1 MTTFDAIL
9 QKILQGLTLN
19 TEQAYDALQL
29 MSVNETPDTQ
39 RAAFL
44 AVLAARGETAEE
56 LTGFLRFIK
65 QNALSVI
72 ASPASPIIDIVGT
85 GGDKLKTFN
94 ISTAASIVVA
104 SAGINVAK
112 HGGRSVTSLSG
123 SADVLEVLNIP
134 CFEQPDAIINS
145 LTRHHFAFLFAPFF
159 NPLLKNI
166 SALRRELG
174 IRTFFNL
181 LAPLANPAQV
191 QRQVIGL
198 YSEKPASTLI
208 EALKAAGSIHTMVV
222 HSADGM
228 DEISLSSP
236 THIAHLKNN
245 HIKKYTVQPEDFS
258 LQRCHLAEIT
268 GGDAY
273 ENATIIRSI
282 FSNQAPSAQ
291 RNIVILNAAA
301 GLIVADRVSN
311 FNEGI
316 QLAARTIDDG
326 SAWSLL
332 NKLSDPKA
340 YA

>member
-1 MTTFDAIL
+1 MDSFNDIL

-19 TEQAYDALQL
+19 EQQAYAALKL
-29 MSVNETPDTQ
+29 MTANETPDTQ

-44 AVLAARGETAEE
+44 AMLAARGETAEE
-56 LTGFLRFIK
+56 LTGFLQFIK
-65 QNALSVI
+65 QNAL
-72 ASPASPIIDIVGT
+72 PITAPHTAPVIDIVGT

-134 CFEQPDAIINS
+134 RFEQPDAIINS

-159 NPLLKNI
+159 NPLLKQI
-166 SALRRELG
+166 SGLRRELG
-174 IRTFFNL
+174 LRTFFNL

-198 YSEKPASTLI
+198 YSEKPAITLV
-208 EALKAAGSIHTMVV
+208 EALKAAGSVHVMAV
-222 HSADGM
+222 HSVDGM

-236 THIAHLKNN
+236 THIVHLKNN
-245 HIKKYTVQPEDFS
+245 HIKKYTVQPEDFG
-258 LQRCHLAEIT
+258 LQRCNLTEVT
-268 GGDAY
+268 GGDAH
-273 ENATIIRSI
+273 ENAAIIKNI
-282 FSNQAPSAQ
+282 FSTREPSPK
-291 RNIVILNAAA
+291 RDIVILNAAA
-301 GLIVADRVSN
+301 GFMVADRVTCLSD
-311 FNEGI
+311 GI
-316 QLAARTIDDG
+316 LLAARAIDDG

-332 NKLSDPKA
+332 NKLIDAHS

>member
-1 MTTFDAIL
+1 MNTFNDIL
-9 QKILQGLTLN
+9 QKIQQGLTLN
-19 TEQAYDALQL
+19 AEQAYAALQL
-29 MSVNETPDTQ
+29 MSASETPDTQ

-44 AVLAARGETAEE
+44 AMLAARGETAEE
-56 LTGFLRFIK
+56 LTGFLQFIK
-65 QNALSVI
+65 QNALPI
-72 ASPASPIIDIVGT
+72 NTTHTSPMIDIVGT

-104 SAGINVAK
+104 STGIHVAK

-123 SADVLEVLNIP
+123 SADVLEILNIP
-134 CFEQPDAIINS
+134 RFEQPSAIINS

-166 SALRRELG
+166 SGLRRELG

-198 YSEKPASTLI
+198 YSDKPALTLI
-208 EALKAAGSIHTMVV
+208 EALKAAGSIHVMVV
-222 HSADGM
+222 HSVDGM

-236 THIAHLKNN
+236 THIVHLKNN
-245 HIKKYTVQPEDFS
+245 HIKKYTVQPEDFG
-258 LQRCHLAEIT
+258 LQRCNLADIT
-268 GGDAY
+268 GGDAH
-273 ENATIIRSI
+273 ENAAIIRNI
-282 FSNQAPSAQ
+282 FSNRAPSPQ
-291 RNIVILNAAA
+291 RDIVILNAAA
-301 GLIVADRVSN
+301 GFIVADRVSN

-316 QLAARTIDDG
+316 QLATRAIDDG